1 MRKRDRLLRL
11 LKRASSN
18 NPPNRETVSPP
29 VQPSPS
35 PEPTPPPSTEVEPD
49 VQLAPAAD
57 ANDGSTDSAMPEP
70 TEEPTEEQTD
80 EQAAKIA
87 RHFEKT
93 RVAMLKF
100 LVKEGGSSH
109 LKEMHDLSERRY
121 FIAHRRF
128 SDLME
133 SLVDEKLIDFDQ
145 QRNEATISASGREY
159 IQE

>member
-49 VQLAPAAD
+49 VQLAAD
-57 ANDGSTDSAMPEP
+57 ANEGATDSAMP
-70 TEEPTEEQTD
+70 EPTEEQTD